1 MSGLVLA
8 SATVLPRLGIYAW
21 KFDLSV
27 ADAVSV
33 SVSVSVL
40 QEGAT
45 VGGGGFP
52 SLSSRI

>member
-1 MSGLVLA
+1 VL
-8 SATVLPRLGIYAW
+8 SRLGIHAW

-33 SVSVSVL
+33 SVPVPVL
-40 QEGAT
+40 QEGAA